1 MLKMKSL
8 SSAALAIGLTVGSG
22 VLSPASAQGVLEA
35 CETEIVEFC
44 STVEPGNG
52 RVLSCLYAHETK
64 ISPECGVAFEDI
76 ADVIDGLFF
85 TIGSTLAICAADLEK
100 HCSDTKFGQG
110 RLLSCLAKVQSDL
123 EPACGGVV
131 AEVSEGLVDD

>member
-1 MLKMKSL
+1 MLKFKRL

-22 VLSPASAQGVLEA
+22 VIFPASAQGVLEA

-64 ISPECGVAFEDI
+64 ISRTCGDAFDDI
-76 ADVIDGLFF
+76 GDVIDGLFF
-85 TIGSTLAICAADLEK
+85 TIGSTLAICDADLQK
-100 HCSDTKFGQG
+100 HCADTRFGQG
-110 RLLSCLAKVQSDL
+110 RLLSCLAEVQADL
-123 EPACGGVV
+123 EPACSGVV
-131 AEVSEGLVDD
+131 AELSGELAN

>member
-1 MLKMKSL
+1 MLKHKKR
-8 SSAALAIGLTVGSG
+8 SAAVFAVGLMIGMGAGSP
-22 VLSPASAQGVLEA
+22 SHAQGVLEA
-35 CETEIVEFC
+35 CESEIVEFC

-64 ISPECGVAFEDI
+64 ISTECGVAFEDI

-85 TIGSTLAICAADLEK
+85 TIGSTLAICAPDLEK

-110 RLLSCLAKVQSDL
+110 RLLSCLAEVQADL

-131 AEVSEGLVDD
+131 AELTGELAN